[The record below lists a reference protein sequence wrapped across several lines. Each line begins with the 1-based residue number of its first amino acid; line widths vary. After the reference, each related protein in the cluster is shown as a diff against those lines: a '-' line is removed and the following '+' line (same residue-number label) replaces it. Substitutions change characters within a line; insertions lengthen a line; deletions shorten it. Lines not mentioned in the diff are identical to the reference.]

1 MHPCPKTTALRG
13 APGDAMAFDFN
24 SAAETDRALDLKDAQ
39 DDQATARWEEIRRE
53 AMTNVDDISDVVFD
67 VRELLA
73 EYISKNDPQAIGAI
87 VIAAMDAYGSRIA
100 TRMLGSPQA
109 ASKLPDEL
117 QAAAKAL
124 ATLSI
129 KRAS

>member
-1 MHPCPKTTALRG
+1 
-13 APGDAMAFDFN
+13 MAYDFN

-39 DDQATARWEEIRRE
+39 DDQATARWEAIRRE
-53 AMTNVDDISDVVFD
+53 AMTNVDDVSDVLFD
-67 VRELLA
+67 VREMLA
-73 EYISKNDPQAIGAI
+73 EYIAKNDPQAIGAI
-87 VIAAMDAYGSRIA
+87 VIAAMGAYGSRLA

-109 ASKLPDEL
+109 ASKLPNEL

-129 KRAS
+129 GRAS